1 MTRKERIMQEAFKD
15 MITTQGIHYSDLED
29 KAREVQ
35 PPVYADAMRE
45 LKKNAKTRKEFVDD
59 RIEEVTKYKEGPMEN
74 KPKTTEAQKKMY
86 LSESLFEAIDEK
98 GKTNRLTYHEFV
110 DYLDSIDNG
119 YASFSKVNGAKGI
132 GYRYTLANKLTRE
145 QHDYLAQYDNIDFGE
160 AQYKYA
166 PEIKYDTVVLLDRM
180 NKSAKDVEESIV
192 TRKGLRKLRNLAKNE
207 TIIKERLQHKVAR
220 NTEELREIINEWD
233 GDSLNV
239 SIQPEDSNSHF
250 NIYYYFDEAAG
261 GYYEVPKSVASFA
274 IEYDLQSAKATALKY
289 VDNFFK
295 VGKEESLETECTIF
309 PEGYFAKYASPNTKI
324 SSASMLDESL
334 KNDEIIKVADLAAE
348 IGIET
353 LAGLKHFIEHEVKG
367 GDLLKS
373 LQAYKTKLGDDFELG
388 KENKD
393 IKEDLDISFTAEQA
407 QEIVDKINSA
417 YKADN
422 GADGTVTSENNGIA
436 NMLITAINDEWETV
450 KMYNDLIVNMETFG
464 YTNMTEVI
472 RDVINEENKH
482 IGQLSKAL
490 ETISPNVANIEK
502 GEQEAEEQL
511 DNNTEVK

>member
-86 LSESLFEAIDEK
+86 LSESLFETTNEK
-98 GKTNRLTYHEFV
+98 GKAGRLSYHEFV

-119 YASFSKVNGAKGI
+119 FTSFSKVRGDKGI
-132 GYRYTLANKLTRE
+132 GYRYTLENKLTRE

-166 PEIKYDTVVLLDRM
+166 PEIKHDTVILLDRM
-180 NKSAKDVEESIV
+180 NKLTKDVEESIV
-192 TRKGLRKLRNLAKNE
+192 TRKGLRKLRRLTKNE
-207 TIIKERLQHKVAR
+207 SMLNEKMQYKVAHSA
-220 NTEELREIINEWD
+220 EELEDIIDEWD
-233 GDSLNV
+233 GDSLSV
-239 SIQPEDSNSHF
+239 SIQSEDSDSYF
-250 NIYYYFDEAAG
+250 DIYYYFDVVEE
-261 GYYEVPKSVASFA
+261 YYEVPKSITSSV
-274 IEYDLQSAKATALKY
+274 IEYDLQGAKATALRY
-289 VDNFFK
+289 VHNFFDK
-295 VGKEESLETECTIF
+295 GEYKIEEPSVNVF
-309 PEGYFAKYASPNTKI
+309 PEGYFAKYADPNTKI
-324 SSASMLDESL
+324 RPASELDESL
-334 KNDEIIKVADLAAE
+334 KNNEIIEVFDLAKE
-348 IGIET
+348 IGIDT
-353 LAGLKHFIEHEVKG
+353 LEGLKHFIEHEVKD

-373 LQAYKTKLGDDFELG
+373 LQAYKAKLGDDFELG
-388 KENKD
+388 KENRN
-393 IKEDLDISFTAEQA
+393 INEDLDVPFTSEQT

-422 GADGTVTSENNGIA
+422 DADGTVTPENNGIA

-464 YTNMTEVI
+464 YTDMTEVI
-472 RDVINEENKH
+472 RDIINEENKH